1 MSDRILIAGASVPVV
16 SGVIALLFLQRVP
29 GTPLAHAAA
38 AADAKPAQHM
48 ELAAPAT
55 PGWVGVVVASS
66 TAELAAINAGRVEK
80 VFVRTGQSVRAGEPL
95 LQFDRGESFSSV
107 SMANAQL
114 RQRDSE
120 LARTRARAQAADTQ
134 LSRLRAGERWLSKQE
149 IDNAQAEVRVAEAEL
164 QAAAASVGLS
174 RIALD
179 QQRMRAGRQ
188 MLTAP
193 FAGTVVALDVDRGD
207 SVGAGQI
214 VMRILSEERQV
225 RFAFKPGE
233 VRGVGEAVSIRLA
246 GTDYVVRSHV
256 SAIRPEVDPAAELVF
271 ATAQLPAAVPDAAR
285 WIPGATAFVSREE

>member
-1 MSDRILIAGASVPVV
+1 MSDRILIAGASVPVL
-16 SGVIALLFLQRVP
+16 SGVIALLLLQRVP

-38 AADAKPAQHM
+38 AMNTQSQLRAEVEAQ
-48 ELAAPAT
+48 AT
-55 PGWVGVVVASS
+55 RGWVGVVVASN
-66 TAELAAINAGRVEK
+66 TAELAATTMGRVEK
-80 VFVRTGQSVRAGEPL
+80 VFVRTGEAVKAGEPL
-95 LQFDRGESFSSV
+95 IQFDRGESFSSV

-120 LARTRARAQAADTQ
+120 LARTRARAQAADAQ

-149 IDNAQAEVRVAEAEL
+149 IDNAQAEVRVAQAEL
-164 QAAAASVGLS
+164 QAAQASVGLS

-207 SVGAGQI
+207 SVAAGQV
-214 VMRILSEERQV
+214 VMRILSQERQV

-233 VRGVGEAVSIRLA
+233 LRGAREAVRIRLA
-246 GTDYVVRSHV
+246 GTDYAVRSHV
-256 SAIRPEVDPAAELVF
+256 SAVRPEVDPAAELVF
-271 ATAQLPAAVPDAAR
+271 ATAPLPAAVPDATR
-285 WIPGATAFVSREE
+285 WIPGATVTVSREE

>member
-16 SGVIALLFLQRVP
+16 SGVIALVLLQRVP

-38 AADAKPAQHM
+38 AADAKPAQHA
-48 ELAAPAT
+48 EIAAQAT

-66 TAELAAINAGRVEK
+66 TAELAAITSGRVEK
-80 VFVRTGQSVRAGEPL
+80 VFVRTGQAVKAGEPL
-95 LQFDRGESFSSV
+95 IQFDRGESFSSV
-107 SMANAQL
+107 NMANAQL

-120 LARTRARAQAADTQ
+120 LARTRARAQAADAQ

-164 QAAAASVGLS
+164 QAAQASVGLS

-225 RFAFKPGE
+225 RFAFRPGE
-233 VRGVGEAVSIRLA
+233 VRGTGAAVSIRLA
-246 GTDYVVRSHV
+246 GTNYVVASHV

-271 ATAQLPAAVPDAAR
+271 ATAPLPAAVPDATR
-285 WIPGATAFVSREE
+285 WIPGATVEVTREE

>member
-1 MSDRILIAGASVPVV
+1 MNTQSQLRAEVE
-16 SGVIALLFLQRVP
+16 
-29 GTPLAHAAA
+29 
-38 AADAKPAQHM
+38 AQ
-48 ELAAPAT
+48 AT
-55 PGWVGVVVASS
+55 RGWVGVVVASN
-66 TAELAAINAGRVEK
+66 TAELAATTMGRVEK
-80 VFVRTGQSVRAGEPL
+80 VFVRTGEAVKAGEPL
-95 LQFDRGESFSSV
+95 IQFDRGESFSSV

-120 LARTRARAQAADTQ
+120 LARTRARAQAADAQ

-149 IDNAQAEVRVAEAEL
+149 IDNAQAEVRVAQAEL
-164 QAAAASVGLS
+164 QAAQASVGLS

-207 SVGAGQI
+207 SVAAGQV
-214 VMRILSEERQV
+214 VMRILSQERQV

-233 VRGVGEAVSIRLA
+233 LRGAREAVRIRLA
-246 GTDYVVRSHV
+246 GTDYAVRSHV

-271 ATAQLPAAVPDAAR
+271 ATAPLPAAVPDATR
-285 WIPGATAFVSREE
+285 WIPGATVTVSREE